1 MKHITRTVNVVRCH
15 SLLFGDCDGNKCET
29 NQNVLPRGHIDKNS
43 TLENYNQVKF
53 CIMFC
58 KAILCQWV
66 FCFLSLFLAICHGEV
81 LWSEWLIGGHRRV
94 TSSILRR
101 TEVYWIWPAKKE
113 KIEYFCC
120 PIDVIAFTCWKLNWE
135 TFTFV
140 MNKRDQHD
148 AGRLQ

>member
-1 MKHITRTVNVVRCH
+1 M
-15 SLLFGDCDGNKCET
+15 LLDVTLCCLGIVMET
-29 NQNVLPRGHIDKNS
+29 NVKQIKMFYHIDKNS

-53 CIMFC
+53 CIMLC
-58 KAILCQWV
+58 KPILCQWV

-94 TSSILRR
+94 TSSILQR

-120 PIDVIAFTCWKLNWE
+120 PIDVIAFAC
-135 TFTFV
+135 
-140 MNKRDQHD
+140 
-148 AGRLQ
+148 